1 MAERE
6 LIPTRITLLELK
18 DERRMVREG
27 FALLDEKRM
36 LLASEILKGLA
47 RYGRLRTEW
56 LAALADARAALAA
69 AIRRHGFDGLAVH
82 PGRPGTLASLDARPH
97 GLLGLRLVET
107 SLELASAPP
116 EFPPAATSPEVE
128 ECVRRFARLAEL
140 AAAMAGLAASLR
152 IMAADYVRT
161 ERRARALENVLLPE
175 IEGDMGFVESQLE
188 AIDQEE
194 TLRVREARR
203 RT

>member
-1 MAERE
+1 MRERE

-18 DERRMVREG
+18 DEQRMVREG

-47 RYGRLRTEW
+47 RYRRLRQEW
-56 LAALADARAALAA
+56 LAALAQARQALADA
-69 AIRRHGFDGLAVH
+69 TRRHGFDALVVH
-82 PGRPGTLASLDARPH
+82 PGRPGTFAAVEAQRY
-97 GLLGLRLVET
+97 GLLGLKLVET
-107 SLELASAPP
+107 TLALAPAAP
-116 EFPPAATSPEVE
+116 EFPPAASSPEVE

-140 AAAMAGLAASLR
+140 AAAMAGLATSLR

-203 RT
+203 RA